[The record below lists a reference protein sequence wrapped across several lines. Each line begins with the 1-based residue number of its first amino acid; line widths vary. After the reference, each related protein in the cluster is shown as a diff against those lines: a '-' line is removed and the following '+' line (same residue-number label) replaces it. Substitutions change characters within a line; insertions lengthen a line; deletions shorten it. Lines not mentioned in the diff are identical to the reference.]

1 MFSITAHTPSK
12 SSKLIDSGCWKKTTQ
27 ICSKMYDLSICLS
40 ICPAHL
46 WVRVGFLH
54 RVRGYFEVYHG
65 IVVLELAAYLC

>member
-1 MFSITAHTPSK
+1 
-12 SSKLIDSGCWKKTTQ
+12 
-27 ICSKMYDLSICLS
+27 MYDLSICLS
-40 ICPAHL
+40 IYPAHL